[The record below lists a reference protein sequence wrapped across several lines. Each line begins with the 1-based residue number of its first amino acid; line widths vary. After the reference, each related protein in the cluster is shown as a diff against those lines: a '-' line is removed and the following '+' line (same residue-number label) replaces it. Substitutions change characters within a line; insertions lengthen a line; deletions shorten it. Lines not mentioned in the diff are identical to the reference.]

1 MRMFRFVK
9 NLRALLAGISP
20 KKEPGEFYFVSIP
33 HGRRSDAQSS
43 KIIGSFKEKE
53 GMTYIV
59 EKGELGAFSKIQG
72 ARVSS
77 PYSLITLDVYSDL
90 ASIGFIAAVSKALAN
105 RGVSVN
111 VVSAYCHDHLLV
123 PVKDTKRAM
132 SILRRISK
140 ESAEKASR
148 LES

>member
-1 MRMFRFVK
+1 M
-9 NLRALLAGISP
+9 RALLAGISP

-33 HGRRSDAQSS
+33 HSKRNDVPSS
-43 KIIGSFKEKE
+43 KILGCFREKE

-59 EKGELGAFSKIQG
+59 GKKELGEFSWVPG
-72 ARVSS
+72 SRVST
-77 PYSLITLDVYSDL
+77 PYSLITLNVYSDL
-90 ASIGFIAAVSKALAN
+90 ASIGFISAVSKALAN
-105 RGVSVN
+105 RGISVN

-148 LES
+148 IES